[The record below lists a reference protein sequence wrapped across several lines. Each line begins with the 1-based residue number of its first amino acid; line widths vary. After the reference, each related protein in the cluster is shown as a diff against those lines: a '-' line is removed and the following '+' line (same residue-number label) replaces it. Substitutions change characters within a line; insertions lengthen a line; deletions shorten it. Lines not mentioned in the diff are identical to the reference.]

1 MELILKQYDIPLLRF
16 SATNDSST
24 PEIEVHWINEE
35 QRHLLPL
42 DMELSPERISRW
54 MRRRTIPRNRAYVN
68 RLLAKCGLNANR
80 PMGILALCKGL
91 SVDDSY
97 WVVEEGFE
105 GTFEKYNLF
114 ENRFSEVLALIAFT
128 GGLGAGK
135 TAFCEGIA
143 RGLGCTDPVS
153 SPTFAIV
160 NYYRGPRPLAHFDLY
175 RISTEND
182 LCAAGFYDYLD
193 QGAIV
198 AAEWSEN
205 FADLLALEQ
214 PIHVNIERVDENTRK
229 ITIEGVEV

>member
-1 MELILKQYDIPLLRF
+1 MAEYI
-16 SATNDSST
+16 T
-24 PEIEVHWINEE
+24 H
-35 QRHLLPL
+35 
-42 DMELSPERISRW
+42 SRAE
-54 MRRRTIPRNRAYVN
+54 TV
-68 RLLAKCGLNANR
+68 
-80 PMGILALCKGL
+80 ALGK
-91 SVDDSY
+91 
-97 WVVEEGFE
+97 
-105 GTFEKYNLF
+105 
-114 ENRFSEVLALIAFT
+114 RMAAVLQPGALIAFT

-135 TAFCEGIA
+135 TAFTE
-143 RGLGCTDPVS
+143 GLGDDPPRPGLHPPR
-153 SPTFAIV
+153 SPPFAIV

-229 ITIEGVEV
+229 ITIEG

>member
-1 MELILKQYDIPLLRF
+1 MAEYI
-16 SATNDSST
+16 T
-24 PEIEVHWINEE
+24 H
-35 QRHLLPL
+35 
-42 DMELSPERISRW
+42 SRAE
-54 MRRRTIPRNRAYVN
+54 TV
-68 RLLAKCGLNANR
+68 
-80 PMGILALCKGL
+80 ALGK
-91 SVDDSY
+91 
-97 WVVEEGFE
+97 
-105 GTFEKYNLF
+105 
-114 ENRFSEVLALIAFT
+114 RMAAVLQPGALIAFT

-135 TAFCEGIA
+135 TA
-143 RGLGCTDPVS
+143 
-153 SPTFAIV
+153 FAIV

-214 PIHVNIERVDENTRK
+214 PIYVNIERVDENTRK